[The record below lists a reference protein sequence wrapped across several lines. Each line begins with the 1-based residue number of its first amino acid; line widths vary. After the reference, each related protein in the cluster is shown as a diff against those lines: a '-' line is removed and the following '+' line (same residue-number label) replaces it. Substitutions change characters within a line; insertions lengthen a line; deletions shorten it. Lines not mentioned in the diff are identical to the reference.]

1 MVGCLEAEREEGRGC
16 LDNRWSEGLAAECK
30 VTGRNKGWKGLRSHA
45 IGGDVDLHRGQHSQ
59 RVLQETC
66 SNFFSIRPWRQFFH
80 CTEVHLLVRKG
91 KKVPFDKDEV
101 SSEISMGVNIVEL

>member
-1 MVGCLEAEREEGRGC
+1 MRG
-16 LDNRWSEGLAAECK
+16 NRK
-30 VTGRNKGWKGLRSHA
+30 KQGWKGLRSHA

-91 KKVPFDKDEV
+91 KKVPFDEDEV
-101 SSEISMGVNIVEL
+101 LSEISMGVDIVEL